1 MLWIIWEFW
10 ENLKI
15 LVFSKI
21 FFFIWQNAVR
31 KLQKSESE
39 VFKVNPRFL
48 KIPEGPKM
56 DWKSLNYFPGLA
68 DKKLAG
74 ITKETLS

>member
-1 MLWIIWEFW
+1 MNYMRILRKF
-10 ENLKI
+10 ENFGLFKN
-15 LVFSKI
+15 

-68 DKKLAG
+68 GKKLAG